1 MKTSTSTSGIG
12 STSSNSITKPDE
24 NLTKYLNLP
33 PDWMSLED
41 TSIEESSKKRFFQ
54 AFYTL

>member
-12 STSSNSITKPDE
+12 STSS
-24 NLTKYLNLP
+24 NLP